1 MMKRFHHNEESKIP
15 IVPIPIRE
23 VLVSDGDFSLVPAP
37 DKLIGGDFRDYSIAN
52 LQKAGIP
59 LERVNSQIDG
69 DNFSNIENALE
80 QLKNV
85 KLNESEN

>member
-1 MMKRFHHNEESKIP
+1 MMKRFHHNQESKIP

-23 VLVSDGDFSLVPAP
+23 VLVSDGDFNLVPSP
-37 DKLIGGDFRDYSIAN
+37 DKLAGGDYRDYNIAN

-59 LERVNSQIDG
+59 LERVNSNIDG
-69 DNFSNIENALE
+69 DNFNNIDNALDL
-80 QLKNV
+80 LKNS